1 LKQFEK
7 DNVQHRCGS
16 PVPRAIGL
24 VYRGIFYKKVWC
36 DEATENGC
44 RRPGLTFTSWRCAGA
59 ARDGEVPVYLRLS
72 RNRVPNVP
80 VLHPWQERL
89 SDKSDFNDFTPSEQ
103 ALAGRLPIL
112 RACQTFFHF
121 YLRLSVFSI
130 GAYTLP
136 VCRRRRYVFPV
147 NFPGIGCIGRPSL
160 PARCCTGSLPLQA
173 RPL

>member
-1 LKQFEK
+1 MFSIGAEVL
-7 DNVQHRCGS
+7 S
-16 PVPRAIGL
+16 PRAIGL

-80 VLHPWQERL
+80 VLYQWQERL

-103 ALAGRLPIL
+103 ALAGAIANSEGLSDIL
-112 RACQTFFHF
+112 SFLFAT
-121 YLRLSVFSI
+121 
-130 GAYTLP
+130 
-136 VCRRRRYVFPV
+136 
-147 NFPGIGCIGRPSL
+147 
-160 PARCCTGSLPLQA
+160 
-173 RPL
+173 